1 MQSFLVYSNTHSFLL
16 YKYVFVYVFCAC
28 SYKMSVT
35 SEECK
40 LKCFSECQNIH
51 SFIHLLSLVHSFVC
65 SFIQC
70 SEAFVLNEK
79 QTTKQTSEKIS
90 SKKFQQQQK
99 KTRPK
104 KIFSL
109 SSLINKRETKD
120 SKSALFSSTFLHAY
134 LVK

>member
-1 MQSFLVYSNTHSFLL
+1 MP
-16 YKYVFVYVFCAC
+16 K
-28 SYKMSVT
+28 
-35 SEECK
+35 
-40 LKCFSECQNIH
+40 H
-51 SFIHLLSLVHSFVC
+51 SFIHLLSLVRSFVC

-70 SEAFVLNEK
+70 FEAFVLNEK
-79 QTTKQTSEKIS
+79 QTAKQTSEKIP

-120 SKSALFSSTFLHAY
+120 SKSFPLFSSTFLHAY

>member
-51 SFIHLLSLVHSFVC
+51 SFTCSHWFVRLHIHSVFRSVC
-65 SFIQC
+65 A
-70 SEAFVLNEK
+70 E
-79 QTTKQTSEKIS
+79 
-90 SKKFQQQQK
+90 
-99 KTRPK
+99 
-104 KIFSL
+104 
-109 SSLINKRETKD
+109 RETNDQTNERKN
-120 SKSALFSSTFLHAY
+120 FF
-134 LVK
+134 